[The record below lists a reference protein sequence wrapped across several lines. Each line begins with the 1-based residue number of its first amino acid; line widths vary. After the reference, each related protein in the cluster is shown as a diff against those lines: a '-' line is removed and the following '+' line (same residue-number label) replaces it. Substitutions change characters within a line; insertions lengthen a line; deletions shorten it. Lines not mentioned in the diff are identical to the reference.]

1 MFHRMQLRLLGRVEL
16 WQHALMVY
24 IELGLMQKMGLGGSI
39 LLLDRSL
46 SSLAQRGRER
56 SLSPGLFRK
65 LLIFQ
70 QLNKK
75 RLLQNDTNYS

>member
-1 MFHRMQLRLLGRVEL
+1 MFHRMQLRLLGRVGL

-24 IELGLMQKMGLGGSI
+24 IELGLMQKMGLDGSI